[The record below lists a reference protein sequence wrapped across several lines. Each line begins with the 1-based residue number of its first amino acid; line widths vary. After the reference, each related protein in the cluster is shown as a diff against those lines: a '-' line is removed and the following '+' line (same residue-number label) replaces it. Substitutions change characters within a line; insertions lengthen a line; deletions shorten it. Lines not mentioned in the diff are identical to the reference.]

1 MKKEKPNVDVLKHHL
16 VPKMEIMKEEDK
28 QELLEKY
35 KIDDSMLP
43 RILSDDAAVSA
54 LGAKVGDVLRIRRKD
69 ETGDYDYYRLVA

>member
-1 MKKEKPNVDVLKHHL
+1 LKKEKPNVDVLKHHL

-35 KIDDSMLP
+35 KIDDGMLP
-43 RILSDDAAVSA
+43 KILSDDAAVSA

>member
-35 KIDDSMLP
+35 KIDDGMLP
-43 RILSDDAAVSA
+43 KILSDDAAVSA

>member
-28 QELLEKY
+28 QELLAKY

-69 ETGDYDYYRLVA
+69 ETGEYDYYRLVV